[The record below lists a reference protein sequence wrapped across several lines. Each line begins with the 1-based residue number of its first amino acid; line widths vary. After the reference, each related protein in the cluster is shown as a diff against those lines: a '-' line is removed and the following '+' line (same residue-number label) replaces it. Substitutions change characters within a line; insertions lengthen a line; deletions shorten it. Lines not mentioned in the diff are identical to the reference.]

1 MNRIVYV
8 MFLLST
14 MWSGVHADSVS
25 DLLQL
30 VTGNHSQKAIILGVR
45 EEKQQQKEALQKR
58 LEALQKDTPSFK
70 ERVAS
75 EQNKIREKRRF
86 INDEFRAGLE
96 DEADARELAAL
107 NESLQVL
114 TDIERPREQ
123 LIKTIE
129 NNSALITKY
138 LEDPNYELFRKEY
151 KLVDTAY
158 YTFDDLLRVHEI
170 MREFELRPQQLN
182 EQVKNT
188 QTELKAREKTLATM
202 NQELKKRQEEL
213 INFDAEAD
221 PALVEAL
228 RAEEKLYEL
237 RSEYL
242 QLQIEEGTHRT
253 EFNALQLYITKAQ
266 NSLLKEYFSRIKASL
281 RISENDVVEAK
292 EDLKRLQQDY
302 FSKREQLRVQT
313 EEVQQQYKMQE
324 TALDGARKQFNV
336 SAGSDL
342 DDWSREPKQTVLSYI
357 GQCKVA
363 LMNSLLSYIRL
374 NRELLEAQSMLE
386 EERFTYQSL
395 QVRTKETYYKI
406 YTRRFVN
413 EEQTTKEARQYE
425 AIRATALAS
434 LVTYKEKMV
443 HASDLLNAQ
452 KKIADNIEKLRNDVQ
467 NKQYTL
473 FKNSPQEFA
482 QTIEFIRRAERKL
495 RETTELLGK
504 LTGVYSG
511 ILAEVSAIQ
520 RITTFIVGELQSIIT
535 IWYRPSYAISFK
547 GMQKAFFDLGIFV
560 HEVWTYMARFNPRT
574 FIGRM
579 QDAFKISGVFAGLVS
594 KLLSIL
600 IFLVF
605 LILFGNTFIIIL
617 LDIGQS
623 TRGFIRFMSYG
634 VAFCIQRMRA
644 HALSLTIWSAGYALM
659 SSYAVPDPYL
669 YALFMLLSIPYWIYI
684 TQRTTHYLT
693 LFNTEH
699 GYPLFSA
706 RTADRIL
713 LVLSIFCY
721 ATVPL
726 MLLRTAF
733 LQINYYQPDLYR
745 SELPSIIVALNFI
758 ALQISLML
766 LITKEQ
772 LLIIIPQRNQ
782 ITAWLHKQVD
792 TYYYLIFCCALAI
805 IIMSHPYV
813 GYGRLVLYV
822 IGGIVYSGVLFKIL
836 LYLHGLFRRATKFLF
851 FDEQDDVVRE
861 RFDGAKSWFGLSIIG
876 SFLFFLFVG
885 TLLAARIWNLPITFR
900 TAMDWF
906 REPLLLKASPNP
918 ITAVSLMT
926 ILMFIIVGFL
936 IAYALNRFVLERIF
950 DLLLVDTG
958 VQNMVS
964 RLLRYIIVAVSVM
977 VAFHSVGLGGL
988 VTWFIAALGLSIGW
1002 VLKDPIADV
1011 VAYFIILVQRPVKIG
1026 DYIKLSDGVMG
1037 VVRKITPRS
1046 VVLRRKNSISI
1057 VVPNAR
1063 IITQPIENWNYTR
1076 NFVAFDDILIAIKFK
1091 EDPALVKNLLAQ
1103 AVAEHPQVL
1112 RNPSPI
1118 IRLDD
1123 FDARGYMF
1131 MVRGYINS
1139 AYTLDQWDIA
1149 SDVRILIVQ
1158 KMRMHNIEFAVPIV
1172 HVNTVEVGDDLH
1184 KA

>member
-1 MNRIVYV
+1 MNKKLNI
-8 MFLLST
+8 FLVLSIII
-14 MWSGVHADSVS
+14 SHGVHADTVS
-25 DLLQL
+25 DLLHL
-30 VTGNHSQKAIILGVR
+30 ATGTQAQKSIILGVR

-58 LEALQKDTPSFK
+58 LDELHRDTNSFR

-75 EQNKIREKRRF
+75 EQNKIRDARRF

-96 DEADARELAAL
+96 DEADARELSAL
-107 NESLQVL
+107 NEALQVL

-129 NNSALITKY
+129 TYIALITKY
-138 LEDPNYELFRKEY
+138 LEDPNYELFKKEY
-151 KLVDTAY
+151 KLTDTVY

-170 MREFELRPQQLN
+170 MREFEQRPQQLS
-182 EQVKNT
+182 EQAKNT
-188 QTELKAREKTLATM
+188 QTELKAREKTLIAA

-213 INFDAEAD
+213 ASVDAETD

-237 RSEYL
+237 RREYA
-242 QLQIEEGTHRT
+242 QLQIEESTCRT
-253 EFNALQLYITKAQ
+253 DYNALQLYITKAYS
-266 NSLLKEYFSRIKASL
+266 SLLKEYFSRIRSSL
-281 RISENDVVEAK
+281 RISENDVVDAK
-292 EDLKRLQQDY
+292 EDLKQLQQEY
-302 FSKREQLRVQT
+302 FVKREQLRVNT
-313 EEVQQQYKMQE
+313 EEIQQQYKMQE
-324 TALDGARKQFNV
+324 TALEGARKQFNI
-336 SAGSDL
+336 SQGTDL
-342 DDWSREPKQTVLSYI
+342 DDWSREPKQTVLSYV
-357 GQCKVA
+357 GQCKIG
-363 LMNSLLSYIRL
+363 LMNSLLMYIKL
-374 NRELLEAQSMLE
+374 NRDLVEAQSMLE

-406 YTRRFVN
+406 YTRRFVT

-425 AIRATALAS
+425 AVRATAFAS
-434 LVTYKEKMV
+434 LATYKEKMSV
-443 HASDLLNAQ
+443 ATELLNAQ
-452 KKIADNIEKLRNDVQ
+452 KKIADNIEKLRNDIQ

-473 FKNSPQEFA
+473 FKNSPQEYA
-482 QTIEFIRRAERKL
+482 QILEFVRRAERKI

-511 ILAEVSAIQ
+511 IVAEVGAVQ

-535 IWYRPSYAISFK
+535 VWYRPSYAISLR
-547 GMQKAFFDLGIFV
+547 GVQKAFSDLGIFL
-560 HEVWTYMARFNPRT
+560 HEVWTYMARFNPQT
-574 FIGRM
+574 FIGRV

-594 KLLSIL
+594 KFLTIL
-600 IFLVF
+600 IILVF
-605 LILFGNTFIIIL
+605 LMLFGNTFIIIL

-623 TRGFIRFMSYG
+623 TKGFIPFVAYFA
-634 VAFCIQRMRA
+634 AFCIQRMRA
-644 HALSLTIWSAGYALM
+644 QAASLTLWFTCYALM

-669 YALFMLLSIPYWIYI
+669 YTLFMLLSIPYWIYF
-684 TQRTTHYLT
+684 THRTAYYLT
-693 LFNTEH
+693 AFNVKH
-699 GYPLFSA
+699 GYPFLTA
-706 RTADRIL
+706 RTQDRFL
-713 LVLSIFCY
+713 LVLSAFCY
-721 ATVPL
+721 ATIPL
-726 MLLRTAF
+726 VLLRTAF

-772 LLIIIPQRNQ
+772 LLAIIPQRNS

-792 TYYYLIFCCALAI
+792 THYYLIFCGALAV

-822 IGGIVYSGVLFKIL
+822 IGSIISSAILFKVL
-836 LYLHGLFRRATKFLF
+836 LYLHGVFRRATKFLF
-851 FDEQDDVVRE
+851 FDEQNDVVRE
-861 RFDGAKSWFGLSIIG
+861 RFDGAKTWFGLSIIG

-885 TLLAARIWNLPITFR
+885 ILIAARIWNLPITFKS
-900 TAMDWF
+900 AIDWF
-906 REPLLLKASPNP
+906 REPLLLKASSNP
-918 ITAVSLMT
+918 ITAISLMM
-926 ILMFIIVGFL
+926 ILSFIIAGFL
-936 IAYALNRFVLERIF
+936 ISYALNRFVLERIF

-958 VQNMVS
+958 VQNMVT
-964 RLLRYIIVAVSVM
+964 RLLRYIIVAIAFM

-1002 VLKDPIADV
+1002 VLKDPIADI

-1026 DYIKLSDGVMG
+1026 DYIKLDDHVMG

-1057 VVPNAR
+1057 VVPNSKL
-1063 IITQPIENWNYTR
+1063 ITQAIENWNYTR

-1091 EDPALVKNLLAQ
+1091 EDPALVKTLLAQ
-1103 AVAEHPQVL
+1103 AVAEHPQVM

-1118 IRLDD
+1118 IRLDN

-1158 KMRMHNIEFAVPIV
+1158 KMRAHNIEFAVPIV
-1172 HVNTVEVGDDLH
+1172 QVG
-1184 KA
+1184 KADIELEKHL